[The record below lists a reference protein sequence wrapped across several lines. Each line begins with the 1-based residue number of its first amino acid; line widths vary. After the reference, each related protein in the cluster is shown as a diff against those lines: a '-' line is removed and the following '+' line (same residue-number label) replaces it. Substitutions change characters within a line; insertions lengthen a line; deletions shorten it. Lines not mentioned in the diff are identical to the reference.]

1 MTNDETMT
9 KPRKGG
15 FANRVLRGLYAAKS
29 EARRRR
35 AAFDIRHLIIPST
48 FVIRI
53 SSLENQQ
60 SANQV
65 SPFDMSIFLIVPI
78 ILAAVGLLA
87 SYIPAVRAARA
98 DPVVALG
105 HDV

>member
-1 MTNDETMT
+1 LKMVI
-9 KPRKGG
+9 GH
-15 FANRVLRGLYAAKS
+15 AAKLLLIG
-29 EARRRR
+29 
-35 AAFDIRHLIIPST
+35 AAIGLPIAF
-48 FVIRI
+48 F
-53 SSLENQQ
+53 SS
-60 SANQV
+60 SALRTLLYQV
-65 SPFDMSIFLIVPI
+65 SPFDISIFLIVPI